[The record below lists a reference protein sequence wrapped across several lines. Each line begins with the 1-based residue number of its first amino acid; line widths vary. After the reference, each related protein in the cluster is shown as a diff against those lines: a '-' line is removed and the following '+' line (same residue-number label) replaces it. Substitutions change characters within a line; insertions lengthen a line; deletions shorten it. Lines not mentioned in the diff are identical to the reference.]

1 MRSSISLFL
10 VERTVWLIAI
20 AGFLIFA
27 AIMPRVFLDLGAIDF
42 VIRSGASIGL
52 VALGIGICLIAGLID
67 NSVPAIAGF
76 AGVFTTLF
84 ASKWFPGTPWPILL
98 LLAILVGAGL
108 GALNGL
114 LIRKIKIHS
123 FLITLTTYIVFIG
136 ARKLLYEGAE
146 RMPDKVI
153 NMIGGG
159 QIIPGISY
167 STVIFIVV
175 VAVLWVFMNMTIT
188 GMRLYAVGG
197 NPRASAL
204 MGVDVDGIRF
214 RAHLIAGILAGLS
227 GILYVGYN
235 EATTPAML
243 DFNLFDGFA
252 MAIFGGVALTG
263 GRGRIE
269 DIFASMFFLSTLTL
283 AMTIAGINVY
293 LRQTVVGVFILIG
306 VVLNMVREKIRDRI
320 LMQMA

>member
-20 AGFLIFA
+20 AGFIIFA
-27 AIMPRVFLDLGAIDF
+27 AILPRVFLDLGAIDF
-42 VIRSGASIGL
+42 VIRSGVSVGL
-52 VALGIGICLIAGLID
+52 VALGIGVCLIAGSID
-67 NSVPAIAGF
+67 NSIPAIAGF
-76 AGVFTTLF
+76 AGVFATLF
-84 ASKWFPGTPWPILL
+84 ASRWFPGAPWPIIL
-98 LLAILVGAGL
+98 LLAILIGAGL
-108 GALNGL
+108 GALNGFL
-114 LIRKIKIHS
+114 TRKIRIHS
-123 FLITLTTYIVFIG
+123 FLITLATYIVFIG

-146 RMPDKVI
+146 RMPDKAI

-167 STVIFIVV
+167 STVLFISV
-175 VAVLWVFMNMTIT
+175 VAALWVFMNMTVT
-188 GMRLYAVGG
+188 GMRIYAVGG

-204 MGVDVDGIRF
+204 MGVDVDDIRF
-214 RAHLIAGILAGLS
+214 RAHVIAGILAGLS

-235 EATTPAML
+235 GATTPAML

-283 AMTIAGINVY
+283 AMTIIGINVY

-306 VVLNMVREKIRDRI
+306 IILNMVRERIRDRI

>member
-42 VIRSGASIGL
+42 VIRSGVSIGL

-306 VVLNMVREKIRDRI
+306 IVLNMMREKIRDRI